1 MGAPRDSADEDSTLN
16 GPFLFGDEDST
27 RPMGRQLLTSDDLIN
42 RLTAMI
48 QTFQGCDQVRVL
60 EITRLDPPDSHG
72 CNWSYSMVLDPAGV
86 DPVVYGL
93 AYALSVGS
101 ARPSWNLK

>member
-16 GPFLFGDEDST
+16 GPFLFGDDDST
-27 RPMGRQLLTSDDLIN
+27 QPIGRQPLSREELIN

-48 QTFQGCDQVRVL
+48 STFQGCASVRVV

-86 DPVVYGL
+86 EPAVYGL
-93 AYALSVGS
+93 AWALTVGS